1 MSEKIQRS
9 AGVRTR
15 EIDLSGPTALAP
27 QGVPAAII
35 GTANKGRAFVPIL
48 FATIQDFEAEFGRSD
63 GEKFGPLA
71 VYEWMRDGNARSGI
85 YVRTLGVGSGLQR
98 NAQGTVT
105 KAGFVVG
112 SEQTQLKTKLVGAN
126 SHTNVLDAGDG
137 DNAVEG
143 RTYFL
148 GSYMTASA
156 GSKIFVDA
164 GMHTEGAVGHGVS
177 CAEPILRGVLMIPSG
192 VIPTLSSSYRSH
204 GAEGVDLHNI
214 MGLDQQTK
222 LLNFNANLPS
232 RAKIDGMKGSG
243 FGDYVNSSFVLFLN
257 GHKGSSAYP
266 NSIKASF
273 DPSSENHITKKLNM
287 DPYKIEKAGHLLYTY
302 YDVETTEADVL
313 PWQTSH
319 EARNLEDIDNDGTND
334 GHSTMIRDAGDTTD
348 QAAHKHDSVRCFI
361 LSGAYGPNI
370 FDAGKRVPNYEN
382 FEERYSTAKSP
393 FVISQKFGASP
404 KNLFRFHA
412 LDDGA
417 PGTKVKITIENI
429 QASDTASSGYGTFD
443 VLVRD
448 FYDTDLRRVVLEGYR
463 GCNLDPSSDNFV
475 ARKIGDFHMFYDF
488 DRRPGSQRLRHE
500 GLFAN
505 RSSYVRIEMHPDVL
519 DASRSEKTA
528 LPMGFRGAP
537 HLLTSVRVAG
547 DALKETQRLLAVVGG
562 DLHEVASNVAGANA
576 GSGAGK
582 EARSPAIAN
591 HNTGDAAVGNSEIR
605 SKALA
610 RMIELPTPMRQH
622 VHVRDKAKAGLTWG
636 VQFEKKTS
644 VTEPNLG
651 KTISSL
657 IENQVKFFPQHS
669 DRNPAPQVFD
679 NEGTPDS
686 LGLVLDCDKF
696 NNNMFTLERV
706 QVVTG
711 SSDKPDPGH
720 WATARYRRGGSLT
733 DLVDADSKSHAAANT
748 RFLDPAKDFS
758 HPPSKPYLKFT
769 FPLYGGFDGNN
780 IFNRDKH
787 KMSDHAVR
795 MEMDDPNLKGNAENV
810 TASIKKAIDV
820 LTEKSDTDIQ
830 LMAIPGMR
838 NPAITDHAVD
848 AVTERFDAML
858 VMDIEEM
865 DLDGNVVTGSN
876 LTTEGQLV
884 SVENTVSR
892 LKARNLDTSFAAAY
906 FPDVVIQDK
915 TTRTN
920 VACPPSVAVIG
931 AMSLNDRLG
940 HPWFAPAG
948 FARGALKSVI
958 NTSVDLNQ
966 ANLDLLYGTDINPI
980 TSFPQNPEAG
990 NVIFGQKTL
999 QAAASPLDRV
1009 NVRRL
1014 LIDLRRKVRNVAL
1027 NFLFEPNREETL
1039 SKFSAQVTPILAN
1052 IQAQRGVSRFKVQI
1066 DTTTTTQADVE
1077 NNTIRGKIFLQ
1088 PIRSLEFVEL
1098 DFVVTNQGAEI

>member
-35 GTANKGRAFVPIL
+35 GTAKKGRAFVPIL

-85 YVRTLGVGSGLQR
+85 YVRTLGVGSGLER
-98 NAQGTVT
+98 TGQGTVT

-112 SEQTQLKTKLVGAN
+112 SDQTQLKTKMVGGN
-126 SHTNVLDAGDG
+126 SHTNVLAAGDG
-137 DNAVEG
+137 DDAVEG

-148 GSYMTASA
+148 GAYMTASA

-164 GMHTEGAVGHGVS
+164 GMHTEGGVAHGVS

-192 VIPTLSSSYRSH
+192 VIPTLSSSYRTH
-204 GAEGVDLHNI
+204 DQGHNTI
-214 MGLDQQTK
+214 ALDQKTK

-232 RAKIDGMKGSG
+232 RAKINGMKGSG

-266 NSIKASF
+266 NQIKASF

-302 YDVETTEADVL
+302 YDVETTQADVL
-313 PWQTSH
+313 PYATAH
-319 EARNLEDIDNDGTND
+319 GDRAVNINGGGT
-334 GHSTMIRDAGDTTD
+334 HSSRIRDAGDTCD
-348 QAAHKHDSVRCFI
+348 QTAVNDDSLRCFI
-361 LSGAYGPNI
+361 LSGAYGPNV
-370 FDAGKRVPNYEN
+370 FDAKKRVPNYEN

-412 LDDGA
+412 LDDGV
-417 PGTKVKITIENI
+417 PGTKVKITIESI
-429 QASDTASSGYGTFD
+429 QASDAASTGYGTFD
-443 VLVRD
+443 ILIRD
-448 FYDTDLRRVVLEGYR
+448 FYDTDLRRVVLESYR

-488 DRRPGSQRLRHE
+488 DRRPGSQRLRNE
-500 GLFAN
+500 GLFQN
-505 RSSYVRIEMHPDVL
+505 KSSYVRIEMHPDVL
-519 DASRSEKTA
+519 DATRSEKTA

-537 HLLTSVRVAG
+537 HLLTGVRVNG
-547 DALKETQRLLAVVGG
+547 DNATKGYQRLLSVVGG
-562 DLHEVASNVAGANA
+562 DVHETDSNIAGGGDGAA
-576 GSGAGK
+576 AGK
-582 EARSPAIAN
+582 EARAPDVDP
-591 HNTGDAAVGNSEIR
+591 TTAVQNAEIR
-605 SKALA
+605 SKGLA
-610 RMIELPTPMRQH
+610 RMIELPTPMREH
-622 VHVRDKAKAGLTWG
+622 VHIRDKAKASLTWG

-644 VTEPNLG
+644 ASQPNLG
-651 KTISSL
+651 KTVSSL
-657 IENQVKFFPQHS
+657 LENQVKFFPMHS

-686 LGLVLDCDKF
+686 LGVVLDCDKF

-711 SSDKPDPGH
+711 STDKPDPGH
-720 WATARYRRGGSLT
+720 WATARYRRNGALAK
-733 DLVDADSKSHAAANT
+733 LVDADANEHSANHT
-748 RFLDPAKDFS
+748 RFIDPSKDFS

-780 IFNRDKH
+780 IFNKDKH
-787 KMSDHAVR
+787 QMSDHAVR

-820 LTEKSDTDIQ
+820 LTEKSDSDIQ

-838 NPAITDHAVD
+838 NPAITDHAID

-858 VMDIEEM
+858 VMDVEEM

-884 SVENTVSR
+884 SVENTVTR

-906 FPDVVIQDK
+906 FPDVVIEDK

-966 ANLDLLYGTDINPI
+966 ANLDLLYGSDINPI

-1027 NFLFEPNREETL
+1027 TFLFEPNREETL
-1039 SKFSAQVTPILAN
+1039 SKFAAQVTPILAN

-1077 NNTIRGKIFLQ
+1077 NNTIRGKIYLQ
-1088 PIRSLEFVEL
+1088 PVRSLEFVEL